1 MARVIIHGDFEI
13 ARQKLQS
20 IGITLTKR
28 MHRKGGFVCYANKQ
42 LRQSM
47 ARMLALKQL
56 PQNDIFISGAL

>member
-28 MHRKGGFVCYANKQ
+28 THRKGGFVCYANKQ